1 LDVTSRNVQSVAS
14 RKYTLTLPFP
24 FQRLDRNIPALLEEM
39 EQPAV
44 AEKDHI
50 VVRSVSVS
58 AKASSFTFS
67 LDSDG
72 RFAKRPWDG

>member
-14 RKYTLTLPFP
+14 RKYTLTLP